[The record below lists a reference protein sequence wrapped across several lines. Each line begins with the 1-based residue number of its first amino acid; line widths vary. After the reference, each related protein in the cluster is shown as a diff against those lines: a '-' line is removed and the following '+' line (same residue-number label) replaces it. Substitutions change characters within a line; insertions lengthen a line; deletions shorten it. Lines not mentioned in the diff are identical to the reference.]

1 MPVRPSP
8 SVGALASSSHDP
20 NWRKVVGAGIPGA
33 DEVDEDEI
41 VLVVLGRFGRPL
53 PCADASRSAAN

>member
-33 DEVDEDEI
+33 DEDEI